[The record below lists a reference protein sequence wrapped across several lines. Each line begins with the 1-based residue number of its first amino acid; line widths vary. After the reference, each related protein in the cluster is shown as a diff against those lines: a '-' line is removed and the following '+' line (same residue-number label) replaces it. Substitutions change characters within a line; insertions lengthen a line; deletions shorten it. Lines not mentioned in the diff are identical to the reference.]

1 MRILIA
7 PDKFKGSLTA
17 SEAAEAIYEGFFR
30 VFPDA
35 HYDRAPIADG
45 GEGTASLFRETM
57 QGEEVRVPV
66 HDALGREISATYSWF
81 PDRQTAVIEMSEASG
96 LWRLQTSEHDPLRA
110 STFGTG
116 ELVAHA
122 LARGSKKILVA
133 LGGSATNDAGVGM
146 AHALGWKFLDATENE
161 MEPRG
166 GNFSMIQRLIPPP
179 PWAACEI
186 IGLCDV
192 TNPLLG
198 VNGATRV
205 FSPQKG
211 ATPDMIDTLELGLEH
226 LADLCHTQLEC
237 DYRNIPGA
245 GAAGG
250 TGFGLLTF
258 CGASLEPGFE
268 AVAGLLGLSD
278 RVLSADLI
286 LTGEGRLDGQSE
298 HGKGP
303 VALARIAREHGK
315 PVLAF
320 AGSIEGSPEVFDA
333 CIPIADGP
341 LLMEESQS
349 RAGELLRSAA
359 ERTARLLQ
367 ISI

>member
-17 SEAAEAIYEGFFR
+17 VEAAEAIYEGFFR

-35 HYDRAPIADG
+35 HFDRTPIADG
-45 GEGTASLFRETM
+45 GEGTASLFRENM
-57 QGEEVRVPV
+57 QDEEVRVPA
-66 HDALGREISATYSWF
+66 HDALGREISATYSWL
-81 PDRQTAVIEMSEASG
+81 PNQQTAVIEMSEASG
-96 LWRLQTSEHDPLRA
+96 LWRLQPSERNPLHA

-122 LARGSKKILVA
+122 LERGAKKILVA

-146 AHALGWKFLDATENE
+146 AKALGWKFFDATENE
-161 MEPRG
+161 MEPQA
-166 GNFSMIQRLIPPP
+166 GNFSMIQRILPPP
-179 PWAACEI
+179 SAATCEI
-186 IGLCDV
+186 TALCDV

-198 VNGATRV
+198 PHGATRI
-205 FSPQKG
+205 FGPQKG
-211 ATPDMIDTLELGLEH
+211 ATPAMIETLEMGLEH
-226 LADLCHTQLEC
+226 LANLCHIQLES

-250 TGFGLLTF
+250 MGFGLLTF
-258 CGASLEPGFE
+258 CGASLEPGFQ
-268 AVAGLLGLSD
+268 AVARLLGLSE
-278 RVLSADLI
+278 RILSSDLV
-286 LTGEGRLDGQSE
+286 LTGEGRLDRQSE

-315 PVLAF
+315 PVIAF
-320 AGSIEGSPEVFDA
+320 AGSIEGSTEAFDA

-341 LLMEESQS
+341 LLLEESQR
-349 RAGELLRSAA
+349 RAGELLRAAA
-359 ERTARLLQ
+359 ERTARLLR
-367 ISI
+367 ISL